1 MLSPQPICCFLIQ
14 IETYSSHSLCIN
26 FTITVRN
33 SAGSQWCEAVV
44 QLLVHQEEK
53 LPLFNYTCEN
63 HKRPDSWLTPLSHLW
78 AKVDIDTRSIFTETL
93 RDLMEELKKK
103 ILDLQQETSTNSGPL
118 SLQGS
123 IQYQVGIN
131 GSKVVLPL
139 SFQGE
144 EVVKFEWT
152 HQGLKVHSANK
163 SMEEKW
169 KKYKEVI
176 ELFKKIP
183 GEFKMVID
191 SLSKFLNKVPQTT
204 EAPTLTAGA
213 VTAPANTTASSHV
226 HWFIP
231 IAISVSV
238 LVAIILLII
247 RHRCAHILTE
257 MLQKVRR
264 SFSRAMLPTCS
275 RSVSSCSTELQ
286 ARQLAQATPSSAG
299 LGHGPADAGSRLL
312 HLPSTHNDT

>member
-1 MLSPQPICCFLIQ
+1 
-14 IETYSSHSLCIN
+14 
-26 FTITVRN
+26 
-33 SAGSQWCEAVV
+33 
-44 QLLVHQEEK
+44 
-53 LPLFNYTCEN
+53 
-63 HKRPDSWLTPLSHLW
+63 
-78 AKVDIDTRSIFTETL
+78 
-93 RDLMEELKKK
+93 MEELKKK

-204 EAPTLTAGA
+204 EAPTLTAGT

-238 LVAIILLII
+238 LVTIILLII
-247 RHRCAHILTE
+247 RHRCAHILTGNVE
-257 MLQKVRR
+257 
-264 SFSRAMLPTCS
+264 FSP
-275 RSVSSCSTELQ
+275 ELQ
-286 ARQLAQATPSSAG
+286 RGSPCVRSGGSAG
-299 LGHGPADAGSRLL
+299 V
-312 HLPSTHNDT
+312 